1 MWQLIRENPRA
12 VFYAVLMH
20 VVLLVLLVFSLD
32 WTPKISKPAGQKIP
46 IEAKLIDQK
55 QLDAVAERKREE
67 QRKVEEAKRQ
77 QALEEK
83 RKVEAEQKKKAE
95 AEQKKKAEAEA
106 KRKAELAAKQ
116 KAEAE
121 RKRKADLAARQKA
134 EAEQKKK
141 AEAEAKRKAEQA
153 AKQKAEA
160 EQKKKA
166 EAEAKR
172 KAELAAKQK
181 AEAERKRKA
190 EAEAAARA
198 RAEAELQAQLEA
210 ERVQGAL
217 QEYMAHVAAK
227 VENNW
232 LRPPGSPGGLK
243 CTVNVKLIP
252 GGDVVSARVVQ
263 GSGDPLFDDSAEKAV
278 LKASPLPVPSDPS
291 VAKHFRDFNF
301 VFRPL

>member
-12 VFYAVLMH
+12 VLYAVLMH

-67 QRKVEEAKRQ
+67 QRKAEEAKRQ

-106 KRKAELAAKQ
+106 KRKAEQAAKQ
-116 KAEAE
+116 KVEAE
-121 RKRKADLAARQKA
+121 RKRKADL
-134 EAEQKKK
+134 
-141 AEAEAKRKAEQA
+141 A

-172 KAELAAKQK
+172 KAEQAAKQK

-210 ERVQGAL
+210 ERVQGVL

-263 GSGDPLFDDSAEKAV
+263 GSGDSLFDDSAEKAV
-278 LKASPLPVPSDPS
+278 LRASPLPVPTDPS

>member
-121 RKRKADLAARQKA
+121 RKRKA
-134 EAEQKKK
+134 
-141 AEAEAKRKAEQA
+141 
-153 AKQKAEA
+153 
-160 EQKKKA
+160 
-166 EAEAKR
+166 
-172 KAELAAKQK
+172 
-181 AEAERKRKA
+181 

-210 ERVQGAL
+210 ERVQGVL

-278 LKASPLPVPSDPS
+278 LRASPLPVPTDPS

>member
-12 VFYAVLMH
+12 VLYAVLMH
-20 VVLLVLLVFSLD
+20 IVLLVLLVFSLD
-32 WTPKISKPAGQKIP
+32 WTPKISRPAGQKVP
-46 IEAKLIDQK
+46 IEAKLIDQR
-55 QLDAVAERKREE
+55 QLDAIAERKREE
-67 QRKVEEAKRQ
+67 QRKAEEAKRQ

-83 RKVEAEQKKKAE
+83 RKAE

-121 RKRKADLAARQKA
+121 RKRKADL
-134 EAEQKKK
+134 
-141 AEAEAKRKAEQA
+141 A

-190 EAEAAARA
+190 EAEAKRKAELAAKQK
-198 RAEAELQAQLEA
+198 AEAESRRKAEAEMRAQLEA
-210 ERVQGAL
+210 EQARLEEQRVQSAL
-217 QEYMAHVAAK
+217 GEYMGYIADK
-227 VENNW
+227 VERSW
-232 LRPPGSPGGLK
+232 LRPQGSPGGLK
-243 CTVNVKLIP
+243 CMVNVKLIP
-252 GGDVVSARVVQ
+252 GGDVASARVVQ
-263 GSGDPLFDDSAEKAV
+263 SSGDAVFDDSAEKAV
-278 LKASPLPVPSDPS
+278 LKASPLPWPDDPS
-291 VAKHFRDFNF
+291 IAKHFRDFNF
-301 VFRPL
+301 LFKPL

>member
-32 WTPKISKPAGQKIP
+32 WTPKISRPAGQKIP

-55 QLDAVAERKREE
+55 QLDDVAERKREE

-106 KRKAELAAKQ
+106 KRKADLAARQ
-116 KAEAE
+116 KVEAE

-160 EQKKKA
+160 EKKKKA

-172 KAELAAKQK
+172 KAEQAAKQK
-181 AEAERKRKA
+181 AEAERKRK
-190 EAEAAARA
+190 AEAAARA

-210 ERVQGAL
+210 ERVQGVL

-278 LKASPLPVPSDPS
+278 LRASPLPVPTDPS

>member
-32 WTPKISKPAGQKIP
+32 WTPKISRPAGQKIP

-106 KRKAELAAKQ
+106 KRKAEQAAKQ
-116 KAEAE
+116 KVDAE

-134 EAEQKKK
+134 EAEQKKKEDAEAKRKAEQAAKQKAEAEKKKK

-160 EQKKKA
+160 E
-166 EAEAKR
+166 
-172 KAELAAKQK
+172 
-181 AEAERKRKA
+181 RKRK
-190 EAEAAARA
+190 AEAAARA

-210 ERVQGAL
+210 ERVQGVL

-278 LKASPLPVPSDPS
+278 LRASPLPVPSDPS

>member
-1 MWQLIRENPRA
+1 MWQVIRENPRA
-12 VFYAVLMH
+12 VLYAVLMH
-20 VVLLVLLVFSLD
+20 IVLLVLLVFSLD
-32 WTPKISKPAGQKIP
+32 WTPKVSRPAGQKVP
-46 IEAKLIDQK
+46 IEATLVDQK
-55 QLDAVAERKREE
+55 QLDAIAERKRAEE
-67 QRKVEEAKRQ
+67 RKAEEAKRQ

-83 RKVEAEQKKKAE
+83 RKAE
-95 AEQKKKAEAEA
+95 AEQKKKS
-106 KRKAELAAKQ
+106 
-116 KAEAE
+116 
-121 RKRKADLAARQKA
+121 
-134 EAEQKKK
+134 
-141 AEAEAKRKAEQA
+141 
-153 AKQKAEA
+153 
-160 EQKKKA
+160 

-210 ERVQGAL
+210 ERVQGVL

-263 GSGDPLFDDSAEKAV
+263 GSGDSLFDDSAEKAV
-278 LKASPLPVPSDPS
+278 LRASPLPVPTDPS